1 MGKKNTKKTKN
12 IKKSQVS
19 KHDGVQILNNEVV
32 DQHHIESATLANGL
46 FGVDI
51 KDNLIDPDTRYYI

>member
-1 MGKKNTKKTKN
+1 MGKNNKKKPNKKNKN
-12 IKKSQVS
+12 LN
-19 KHDGVQILNNEVV
+19 DGLQILNNEVK
-32 DQHHIESATLANGL
+32 DDHHIESATLANGL

>member
-1 MGKKNTKKTKN
+1 MSKNKKKKNSQRSKNTKDN
-12 IKKSQVS
+12 I
-19 KHDGVQILNNEVV
+19 QILNNEVK
-32 DQHHIESATLANGL
+32 DAHHIESATLANGI

>member
-1 MGKKNTKKTKN
+1 MGKNKKKGNSQKNKN
-12 IKKSQVS
+12 LK
-19 KHDGVQILNNEVV
+19 DGIQILNKEVK
-32 DQHHIESATLANGL
+32 DAHHIESATLANGI